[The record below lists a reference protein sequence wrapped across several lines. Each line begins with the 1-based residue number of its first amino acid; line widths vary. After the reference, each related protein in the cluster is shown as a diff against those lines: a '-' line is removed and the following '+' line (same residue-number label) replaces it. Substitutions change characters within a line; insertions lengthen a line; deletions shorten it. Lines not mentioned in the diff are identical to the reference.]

1 MWSTTA
7 LSHGW
12 RAPPHAVT
20 PTNTRNSPSNVYSLV
35 TSITTTPDTS
45 VIAALRRL
53 RGRATLGD
61 VVSAT
66 GMPDH
71 EAEGALKSLLETHRG
86 HLEVA
91 DSGDLLYQF
100 DPKLIERDAEPF
112 WTRLRRGA
120 WSAFKVGFKVWTAVM
135 LVVYFAIFV
144 LILIAIM
151 LRGSDDRGFG
161 GRGGFSLGDFF
172 ILHWLLGGRGWNR
185 RGLYYGDSY
194 ARRLPKDARPPFY
207 KKVFAFIFGPEEPK
221 PTQLQKDRTVLQLI
235 QARKGVLTSSEL
247 IEHTGLTVE
256 DAEEEMGRLT
266 GAYGGDPQ
274 VSEAGEVVYAFPELM
289 KSAHGK
295 VRARAPKPTWMRLE
309 YPKKLTGNSAG
320 SNWGIGLMNGFNLTM
335 ATAMGLLPGLTAAG
349 QGLPPLDPII
359 FYGLGVVP
367 FTFSGLFYAIPLVR
381 SFGLGGENR
390 GRMRRNIRRLL
401 VGLVYSRSVGTVRW
415 IPVADAIR
423 HVNRAL
429 KDQQVPPKTILKE
442 LELLAAEFDA
452 EVEAEDEGFRYRFP
466 AIRETFVEAE
476 LMRRLLKLEDQRL
489 GPIVYATSDTA
500 AEASQRDLDAF
511 DRELERA
518 ELDLSRYL
526 PSPTRV
532 GYEEDFEVV
541 MEPVAARTRTRS
553 RRVPRRPPS
562 QWR

>member
-1 MWSTTA
+1 MSDIVA
-7 LSHGW
+7 SI
-12 RAPPHAVT
+12 PT
-20 PTNTRNSPSNVYSLV
+20 P
-35 TSITTTPDTS
+35 PDTTVMS
-45 VIAALRRL
+45 ALRGL

-71 EAEGALKSLLETHRG
+71 EAETALKSLLETHRG
-86 HLEVA
+86 HLEVSDA
-91 DSGDLLYQF
+91 GDLLYQF
-100 DPKLIERDAEPF
+100 DPKLISRDAEPF
-112 WTRLRRGA
+112 WTRFRRTA

-144 LILIAIM
+144 LILVAIM

-185 RGLYYGDSY
+185 GGLYYGHAH

-207 KKVFAFIFGPEEPK
+207 KRVFAFIFGPDEPK
-221 PTQLQKDRTVLQLI
+221 PTQLQKDRSVVQLI
-235 QARKGVLTSSEL
+235 RARKGVLTSSEL
-247 IEHTGLTVE
+247 IEHTALSAD
-256 DAEEEMGRLT
+256 DADEEMGRLT

-274 VSEAGEVVYAFPELM
+274 VSDAGEVVYAFPELM

-295 VRARAPKPTWMRLE
+295 VRASEPKPAWMRLE

-320 SNWGIGLMNGFNLTM
+320 SNFGIGAMNGFNLMM
-335 ATAMGLLPGLTAAG
+335 ASVLGLAPAFVVAAPGA
-349 QGLPPLDPII
+349 PPLDPLI

-367 FTFSGLFYAIPLVR
+367 FTFSSLFFGIPIVR
-381 SFGLGGENR
+381 SLGLGRENR

-401 VGLVYSRSVGTVRW
+401 LGLVYARSVGTVRW
-415 IPVADAIR
+415 IPVGEAIR
-423 HVNRAL
+423 HVTAGL
-429 KDQQVPPKTILKE
+429 KDQQVSPKMVLKE
-442 LELLAAEFDA
+442 LERLAAEFDA
-452 EVEAEDEGFRYRFP
+452 DVEADDDGFRYRFP

-476 LMRRLLKLEDQRL
+476 LMRRRLKLQDQKL
-489 GPIVYATSDTA
+489 GRIVYATSDTA
-500 AEASQRDLDAF
+500 AEESQRELDAF

-518 ELDLSRYL
+518 EIDLSRYL
-526 PSPTRV
+526 PSPNRV

-541 MEPVAARTRTRS
+541 MERAPVGAGRATG
-553 RRVPRRPPS
+553 RRRPQQRRPPPR
-562 QWR
+562 WR

>member
-1 MWSTTA
+1 MLSIVTTI
-7 LSHGW
+7 
-12 RAPPHAVT
+12 
-20 PTNTRNSPSNVYSLV
+20 PTA
-35 TSITTTPDTS
+35 PDTS
-45 VIAALRRL
+45 IIAALRRL

-71 EAEGALKSLLETHRG
+71 EAETSLKSLLETHRG

-100 DPKLIERDAEPF
+100 DPKLIERDREPF
-112 WTRLRRGA
+112 WTRFRRAA
-120 WSAFKVGFKVWTAVM
+120 WSGFKVGFKVLTAVM
-135 LVVYFAIFV
+135 LVVYFVVFVVAI
-144 LILIAIM
+144 LALMAAN
-151 LRGSDDRGFG
+151 RDNRGFG

-172 ILHWLLGGRGWNR
+172 ILHWLLGGRGWDR
-185 RGLYYGDSY
+185 RGLYYGDAY
-194 ARRLPKDARPPFY
+194 AKRLPKEARPPFY

-221 PTQLQKDRTVLQLI
+221 PTQLQKDRTVVQLI

-247 IEHTGLTVE
+247 IEHTGLSVG
-256 DAEEEMGRLT
+256 DAHEEMGRLT
-266 GAYGGDPQ
+266 GAYGGDPR
-274 VSEAGEVVYAFPELM
+274 VSDAGEVVYAFPELM

-295 VRARAPKPTWMRLE
+295 VRASEPKPAWMRLE

-320 SNWGIGLMNGFNLTM
+320 SNFGIGAMNGFNLTA
-335 ATAMGLLPGLTAAG
+335 ATMLGVLPGLTAAS
-349 QGLPPLDPII
+349 QGLPPLDPLIY
-359 FYGLGVVP
+359 YGLGIVP
-367 FTFSGLFYAIPLVR
+367 LTFSSSFFTIPIIR

-390 GRMRRNIRRLL
+390 ARMRRNVRRLL
-401 VGLVYSRSVGTVRW
+401 LGLVYARSVGTLRW
-415 IPVADAIR
+415 IPVGDAIR
-423 HVNRAL
+423 HVTSAL

-442 LELLAAEFDA
+442 LERLAAEFDA
-452 EVEAEDEGFRYRFP
+452 EVEADDEGFRYRFP

-476 LMRRLLKLEDQRL
+476 LMRRRLKLQNQRL

-500 AEASQRDLDAF
+500 AQTSQRDMDAF

-518 ELDLSRYL
+518 EVDLSRYL

-541 MEPVAARTRTRS
+541 MDPVPAKTRRS
-553 RRVPRRPPS
+553 RPARHRSPPR
-562 QWR
+562 WR